1 MIIVISS
8 TERRGAAYTGA
19 LRYFGLI
26 AYQTTPQKALSEIT
40 SATSA
45 ILIAT
50 PDALAD
56 AADYV
61 RKVRSYNKSVPVFA
75 LTRDEAGI
83 FDLVISPDSSG
94 CEILEIMQDYMS
106 KTGRNQLGVYKLAG
120 LDVSIGQKVQCYCF
134 LDIKFTKTE
143 LFILRY
149 LIRSFPIRSTP
160 RDIMKYAYP
169 KRSPSMEAVVRTHV
183 SKINRKFFL
192 LTGRYLINS
201 EPGIGYMIDTP
212 IKPEIYCK
220 K

>member
-1 MIIVISS
+1 MILVISS

-26 AYQTTPQKALSEIT
+26 AYQATPQKALSEIT

-56 AADYV
+56 AADYLG
-61 RKVRSYNKSVPVFA
+61 KIRSYNKSVPVFA
-75 LTRDEAGI
+75 LANDNTEI
-83 FDLVISPDSSG
+83 FDFVIPLQASG
-94 CEILEIMQDYMS
+94 CEILEKMQEYM
-106 KTGRNQLGVYKLAG
+106 KNANRTPLGVYKLAG
-120 LDVSIGQKVQCYCF
+120 LDVSIGQKIQCYSF

-149 LIRSFPIRSTP
+149 LIRSFPIRRTP
-160 RDIMKYAYP
+160 RDILKYAYP
-169 KRSPSMEAVVRTHV
+169 KRSPSMEAVIRTHI

-201 EPGIGYMIDTP
+201 ETGSGYMIDTP